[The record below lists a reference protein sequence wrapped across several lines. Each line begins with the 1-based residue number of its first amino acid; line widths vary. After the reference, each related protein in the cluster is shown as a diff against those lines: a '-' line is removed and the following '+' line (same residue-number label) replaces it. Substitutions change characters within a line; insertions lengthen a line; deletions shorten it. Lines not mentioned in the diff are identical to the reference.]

1 MPRHL
6 IDNDRGVG
14 MGPVEYVIIGFP
26 GNQFTGEIAPE
37 LARLIERDVVRII
50 DLVFIGKDD
59 AGNVVVI
66 EVDEDAGLSAFAML
80 DGEIGGVI
88 GDEDVQHAAE
98 AIEPGSSA
106 LLIVWE
112 DTWAAPLVQA
122 IRNSGGVLLE
132 GSRIPAELMDDA
144 EALLASGG

>member
-1 MPRHL
+1 
-6 IDNDRGVG
+6 

-106 LLIVWE
+106 LLIMWE
-112 DTWAAPLVQA
+112 DTWASPLVQA

-144 EALLASGG
+144 EALLVSGG

>member
-1 MPRHL
+1 
-6 IDNDRGVG
+6 